1 MQRTAV
7 KEMNSYKN
15 FFELIVISLGEDE
28 EGILERASKP
38 LPREFMPNNRV
49 VLEVSFSSAEATAYE
64 EECFDISTDS
74 LESNCKRIK
83 LNSSLESLEIQSHV
97 PGINLD
103 ERQDEGLP
111 NNPESPDESMC
122 SDVFVVEAPSDFEE
136 YMTSS
141 KVAEYLE
148 KVHQKDSSTYFITPP
163 GTPENL
169 NFQPVSPLNDLEE
182 ERNTSG
188 AAEIRTELP

>member
-1 MQRTAV
+1 M
-7 KEMNSYKN
+7 
-15 FFELIVISLGEDE
+15 GEDE
-28 EGILERASKP
+28 EGIRERASKP
-38 LPREFMPNNRV
+38 FPREFIPNYRV
-49 VLEVSFSSAEATAYE
+49 VLEVSYSSAEATADE

-74 LESNCKRIK
+74 LDSNCKRLK
-83 LNSSLESLEIQSHV
+83 LNSSLESLETQSHV
-97 PGINLD
+97 PRVNLD

-111 NNPESPDESMC
+111 DNPENPDESMC

-136 YMTSS
+136 SLTSI

-148 KVHQKDSSTYFITPP
+148 KVHQKDSSTYFIIPP
-163 GTPENL
+163 GTPEKL